1 MRGRDLSQVQRR
13 EDREA
18 EVQDARPEAVLAR
31 RAVLLEIPERRER
44 GDVAMRCAAGEGK
57 PARQFT
63 DPERRTVRG
72 ERPEDGE
79 AALEG
84 LRESSGISFVHVP
97 NIRTLY

>member
-1 MRGRDLSQVQRR
+1 MRCRDLAQFQRSEYR
-13 EDREA
+13 KPQIENARA
-18 EVQDARPEAVLAR
+18 EPVPACRGVLVEKAQR
-31 RAVLLEIPERRER
+31 DER
-44 GDVAMRCAAGEGK
+44 GDVAVRRAAGEGK